1 MGSCCWAN
9 TNAVLDLLFTQDR
22 ARSLINKQS
31 GKFLTTGNRGT
42 LYLFFI
48 KLGDTN
54 NDCNWANKRKMA
66 RIARVVAPGIP
77 HHVTQ
82 RGNSRQQTFFN
93 EDDYRFYQA
102 LMSEWCK
109 THDVEIWVYCLMPN
123 HIHLIAVPKNSDS
136 LRLSIGEAHRR
147 YTRRINFREGW
158 RGHLWQGRFSSF
170 IMDEK
175 YLLACTRYIELN
187 PVRAGLVKNPENWLL
202 PWSSASAHLKGEND
216 MLVNA
221 SPLLFMVKKQWSD
234 FLLNSPCPFGK
245 IA

>member
-1 MGSCCWAN
+1 
-9 TNAVLDLLFTQDR
+9 
-22 ARSLINKQS
+22 
-31 GKFLTTGNRGT
+31 
-42 LYLFFI
+42 
-48 KLGDTN
+48 
-54 NDCNWANKRKMA
+54 MA

-82 RGNSRQQTFFN
+82 RGNRRQQTFFN

-109 THDVEIWVYCLMPN
+109 THDVEIWAYCLMPN

-147 YTRRINFREGW
+147 YTRRINFRKGW

-187 PVRAGLVKNPENWLL
+187 PVRAGLVKNPENW
-202 PWSSASAHLKGEND
+202 PWSSALAHLKGEND

-221 SPLLFMVKKQWSD
+221 SPLLLIVKKKWSD
-234 FLLNSPCPFGK
+234 FLLNSPRKADIELLKKHERTGRPLGEGSFIEK
-245 IA
+245 IETQLNRPLKLKKAGRKKKESVSPP